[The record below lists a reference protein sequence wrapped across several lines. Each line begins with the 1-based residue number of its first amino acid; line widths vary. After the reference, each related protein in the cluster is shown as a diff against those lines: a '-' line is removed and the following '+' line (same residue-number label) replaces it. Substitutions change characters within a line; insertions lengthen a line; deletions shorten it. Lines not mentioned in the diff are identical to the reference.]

1 MADAGQLTNE
11 HESVMHVMYDFETMG
26 QTPDTQVVSLGAVA
40 FNRDGV
46 LGKKYWVFDWD
57 NQPGR
62 TRDADTA
69 AWWARQSN
77 EAKQVFFT
85 PPEKK
90 ISLEA
95 FIADNDDWISGLCFE
110 LGESQSPKTGQW
122 KELKP
127 WGNGANFDIVILED
141 IYRRNHPKGK
151 ASIPWAF
158 WNVWCFRTFDALTK
172 CKELKAKNIERK
184 GADDNKVV
192 KHNALA
198 DALWQAECVI
208 EHWKRADARKVSK

>member
-1 MADAGQLTNE
+1 
-11 HESVMHVMYDFETMG
+11 MYDFETFG
-26 QTPDTQVVSLGAVA
+26 TDPDSVVISLGGVA

-62 TRDADTA
+62 TRDHDTEQ
-69 AWWARQSN
+69 WWTRQSN
-77 EAKQVFFT
+77 EAKQVMFT
-85 PPEKK
+85 PAEKK
-90 ISLEA
+90 ISLET
-95 FIADNDDWISGLCFE
+95 FLDDNDQWLEGLCFE
-110 LGESQSPKTGQW
+110 LGESRNPKTGKW

-127 WGNGANFDIVILED
+127 MGNGANFDIVILEH
-141 IYRRNHPKGK
+141 IYRTLRENGK
-151 ASIPWAF
+151 HSIPWAF

-172 CKELKAKNIERK
+172 CKELKAKNVERK
-184 GADDNKVV
+184 GTNDNKVV

-208 EHWKRADARKVSK
+208 ETWKRQDAKKVSST